1 MKNKNGFISM
11 TLVYTFLI
19 LFLFLM
25 SGILTSYN
33 QRNKYYDIIEE
44 KIKSEMSLTSF
55 RNDTLYNTILKDN
68 KAYPD
73 NNDSSPSVSAE
84 TGIDFSKPSSVNNGI
99 GLFYTEDTSI
109 TKGNK
114 IVYYFRGSYV
124 NNYIKING
132 DLYVILRTTE
142 EGNVKVI
149 SYGSTHYLKF
159 NSVSGNKSVG
169 FMYGNDDTNYLGTH
183 ANINDSYI
191 KAKLEENYPK
201 LSIYSTTSFCNDRTI
216 DSTATTISDAT
227 GDTVHDSLLVD
238 KTNAGFGTNNT
249 VYNNLKR
256 IKTDNKPRFNCNRE
270 DSEGN
275 YLDYVDT
282 YIGLITLDEAIYSG
296 VGYNNDEN
304 TGTDKEGSF
313 LDYVET
319 MTPNYYYNESGAEY
333 AGMFKIED
341 GKIKTYLTTEGVYF
355 HPALVID
362 GESIISSG
370 NGSKDNPYILKRGV

>member
-73 NNDSSPSVSAE
+73 NDSSPSVSAE
-84 TGIDFSKPSSVNNGI
+84 SGIDFSKPSSANNGI
-99 GLFYTEDTSI
+99 GLFYT
-109 TKGNK
+109 KGNE
-114 IVYYFRGSYV
+114 IVYYFRGPYV
-124 NNYIKING
+124 NNYIKINEV
-132 DLYVILRTTE
+132 LYRILRTTE

-149 SYGSTHYLKF
+149 SYGSTPYLKF

-183 ANINDSYI
+183 ANINKSYI
-191 KAKLEENYPK
+191 KAKLEDNYPK

-216 DSTATTISDAT
+216 DSTATTIFDAT
-227 GDTVHDSLLVD
+227 GDTAHASLLVD
-238 KTNAGFGTNNT
+238 KTNAGFSTNNT
-249 VYNNLKR
+249 VYYNLKR
-256 IKTDNKPRFNCNRE
+256 IKTDNKLGFNCNRV
-270 DSEGN
+270 DSEGK

-304 TGTDKEGSF
+304 IGADNEGSF

-333 AGMFKIED
+333 AGMFKIEG
-341 GKIKTYLTTEGVYF
+341 GKIKTYLTTEWVYF

-362 GESIISSG
+362 GKSIISSG
-370 NGSKDNPYILKRGV
+370 NGSKDNPYILNGGA